1 MPRAALPIVEQ
12 APADAGA
19 CCAACAEAR
28 PVAAPLAGPAAALAR
43 RPISRDV
50 GRRVTMVGLAAALAF
65 ILSALV
71 TWGVGWGAVGAVW
84 LPLHLALAGGA
95 GTAVA
100 AVLPFFTAALAVAR
114 PAATWVRVMAI
125 GLVASGAAVVSLSV
139 ANGETAIGAIGGS
152 MYLVGIVFVAIA
164 AFRPLRAALGR
175 RRRTVE
181 RAYAAAL
188 LNVIV
193 SVALATTFL
202 AGWTPVVE
210 RWASLKPAHAWL
222 NVVGFV
228 SLIIVATLVHL
239 APTVE
244 GGRIQPRRSATIAV
258 GALSIGAPG
267 IAFGYLLA
275 ADLIVRVGGVV
286 VLLGAVATLVHAL
299 VSARDHGRWTTDEDW
314 HRLTRWSL
322 RAASGW
328 FAVGIAAAVGRIVW
342 LGADPQAWSMILVA
356 APLTVGW
363 VVQTLVGAAS
373 HLLPAIGPGDQR
385 VHGAQR
391 AILGR
396 AARARL
402 VGLNLGIA
410 LHWAGTAFALEALAV
425 IGAGMVVICLLA
437 TTGLFIAALTA
448 TRWSIPDRSGYA
460 AASNTN

>member
-12 APADAGA
+12 APADAAA

-28 PVAAPLAGPAAALAR
+28 PAADPAVSPVAPIAR
-43 RPISRDV
+43 RPISRDLD
-50 GRRVTMVGLAAALAF
+50 RRVTMVGLSIAIGF
-65 ILSALV
+65 IVSALV
-71 TWGVGWGAVGAVW
+71 SWAVGWGAGGAVW
-84 LPLHLALAGGA
+84 LPLHVALAGGA

-114 PAATWVRVMAI
+114 PAATWVRSLAI
-125 GLVASGAAVVSLSV
+125 GLIASGAAVVSISV
-139 ANGETAIGAIGGS
+139 AINETAIGSIGGS
-152 MYLVGIVFVAIA
+152 IYLVGIVFVAIA
-164 AFRPLRAALGR
+164 AFGPLRGSLGR
-175 RRRTVE
+175 RRRPVE

-188 LNVIV
+188 LNVTV
-193 SVALATTFL
+193 SVALATAFL
-202 AGWTPVVE
+202 AGWAPVVE

-244 GGRIQPRRSATIAV
+244 GGRIQPRRSATAAM
-258 GALSIGAPG
+258 GALSIGVPS
-267 IAFGYLLA
+267 IALGYLLA
-275 ADLIVRVGGVV
+275 VDLIARVGAIV

-299 VSARDHGRWTTDEDW
+299 VVARDHGTWTTDEDW

-328 FAVGIAAAVGRIVW
+328 FAAGIVAATGRILW
-342 LGADPQAWSMILVA
+342 FGADPQAWSIVLLA
-356 APLTVGW
+356 APLTLGW
-363 VVQTLVGAAS
+363 IVQGLVGAAS

-396 AARARL
+396 AARTRL
-402 VGLNLGIA
+402 VGLNLGVA
-410 LHWAGTAFALEALAV
+410 LLWAGTALGLQMPAV
-425 IGAGMVVICLLA
+425 IGAGMVVASLLA
-437 TTGLFIAALTA
+437 TAGLFVAALTA
-448 TRWSIPDRSGYA
+448 PRWSA
-460 AASNTN
+460 AAGRGRGAAPSAY